1 MSASPSYSDT
11 QLFIDNTW
19 RGTSRT
25 LPVVNPATEIEI
37 GRASMA
43 DTSDL
48 DEAAAASLRG
58 FKTWCK
64 VPAFERSALM
74 RRAAQLMRER
84 AADITVTMTMEQ
96 GKPLAESRT
105 ETLASAD
112 IIEWFAEEARRTY
125 GRVIPSRADKVRQI
139 VMREP
144 VGPVAAFTPWNFPI
158 NQAVRK
164 ISAALAA
171 GCSVVLKGP
180 EETPASCA
188 ALVRAFADAGL
199 PAGVLNLV
207 FGVPAEISNYL
218 IAHPAIRKIS
228 FTGSTA
234 VGKLLAAKAGEH
246 MKRATM
252 ELGGHAPAL
261 VFADS
266 DVPRAARLLAA
277 AKYRNAGQV
286 CISPTRFIVEQCAHD
301 EFVEHFVAATQSIRV
316 GNGLHDGVQMG
327 ALANARRLHAMEQ
340 LVADAL
346 AQGATIA
353 TGGKRWGREG
363 YFFEPTVLIDV
374 PQSARIMNEE
384 PFGPIAAISTFRTY
398 DEAIGEANRL
408 PFGLAAYAY
417 TCSAAT
423 MASLGDDI
431 ESGMISINH
440 HGLGTPET
448 PFGGVQD
455 SGYGSEGGSEALE
468 AYLNTKFVSEHR

>member
-1 MSASPSYSDT
+1 MSTAPSYSDT

-19 RGTSRT
+19 RATSRT

-37 GRASMA
+37 GRVSMA
-43 DTSDL
+43 DTADL

-58 FKTWCK
+58 FKTWRR
-64 VPAFERSALM
+64 VPAFERGALM

-84 AADITVTMTMEQ
+84 VEDIAVTMTLEQ
-96 GKPLAESRT
+96 GKPLAESRA

-112 IIEWFAEEARRTY
+112 VIEWFAEEARRTY
-125 GRVIPSRADKVRQI
+125 GRVIPSRVNIVRQI
-139 VMREP
+139 VTREP

-164 ISAALAA
+164 IAAALAA

-188 ALVRAFADAGL
+188 ALVRAFSDAGL

-207 FGVPAEISNYL
+207 FGVPAEISNHL

-286 CISPTRFIVEQCAHD
+286 CISPTRFIVEHSVCD
-301 EFVEHFVAATQSIRV
+301 EFIEHFVVAAQTIHV
-316 GNGLHDGVQMG
+316 GSGLHDGVQMG

-340 LVADAL
+340 LVADAV

-353 TGGKRWGREG
+353 TGGRRREREG
-363 YFFEPTVLIDV
+363 YFFEPTLLIDV
-374 PQSARIMNEE
+374 PPSARIMNEE
-384 PFGPIAAISTFRTY
+384 PFGPIAAVSTFSTY

-440 HGLGTPET
+440 HGLGMPET
-448 PFGGVQD
+448 PFGGIKD

>member
-1 MSASPSYSDT
+1 MSASPSYPDT

-19 RGTSRT
+19 RATSRA

-37 GRASMA
+37 GHVSMA
-43 DTSDL
+43 DMAEL

-58 FKTWCK
+58 FERWRKM
-64 VPAFERSALM
+64 PAFERSALM

-84 AADITVTMTMEQ
+84 VEDIAVTMTMEQ

-112 IIEWFAEEARRTY
+112 VIEWFAEEARRTY
-125 GRVIPSRADKVRQI
+125 GRVIPSRAGMVRQI
-139 VMREP
+139 VTREP

-207 FGVPAEISNYL
+207 FGVPAEISNHL

-234 VGKLLAAKAGEH
+234 VGKLLAAKAGVH

-261 VFADS
+261 VFANS

-277 AKYRNAGQV
+277 AKLLTHGV
-286 CISPTRFIVEQCAHD
+286 CMRWSNW
-301 EFVEHFVAATQSIRV
+301 S
-316 GNGLHDGVQMG
+316 QM
-327 ALANARRLHAMEQ
+327 RSRK
-340 LVADAL
+340 
-346 AQGATIA
+346 AQ
-353 TGGKRWGREG
+353 R
-363 YFFEPTVLIDV
+363 
-374 PQSARIMNEE
+374 
-384 PFGPIAAISTFRTY
+384 
-398 DEAIGEANRL
+398 
-408 PFGLAAYAY
+408 
-417 TCSAAT
+417 
-423 MASLGDDI
+423 
-431 ESGMISINH
+431 
-440 HGLGTPET
+440 
-448 PFGGVQD
+448 
-455 SGYGSEGGSEALE
+455 
-468 AYLNTKFVSEHR
+468 